1 MSAHPDAP
9 LVMRRSEVVELV
21 ARARAHG
28 YKGYSVD
35 VDYTG
40 DMGGARSMDYAE
52 RVVPQATAREREWPS
67 YTSAGGWRIEY
78 RRGKPSPWYAVHGS
92 AVAWAPGLDVLDA
105 GVLTDDDLA
114 ACLADAAGTGASHS
128 HQRRQCL
135 SGCGAAI
142 H

>member
-1 MSAHPDAP
+1 MTPRPDAP

-52 RVVPQATAREREWPS
+52 RVVPQATARERAS
-67 YTSAGGWRIEY
+67 YKGVTYRDGKWYRLSGESYASAAALI
-78 RRGKPSPWYAVHGS
+78 AGS
-92 AVAWAPGLDVLDA
+92 SYIFE
-105 GVLTDDDLA
+105 DDDHAALLA
-114 ACLADAAGTGASHS
+114 LRDAPEPEE
-128 HQRRQCL
+128 
-135 SGCGAAI
+135 
-142 H
+142 